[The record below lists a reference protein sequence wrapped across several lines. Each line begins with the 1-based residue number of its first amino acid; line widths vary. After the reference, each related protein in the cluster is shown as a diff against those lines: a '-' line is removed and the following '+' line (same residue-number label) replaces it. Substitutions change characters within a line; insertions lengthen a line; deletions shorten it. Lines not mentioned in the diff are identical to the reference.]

1 LNTQQNL
8 ATNYRQFTKR
18 EKRNMSEDLTATQA
32 EGGNKVSAF
41 IRREIGRVAALASL
55 VIIFAF
61 FTIMRPVFA
70 SWANVS
76 GGILM
81 STTVIGLL
89 AIGVTFVIITGGID
103 LSVGT
108 SMALVAVITGKTV
121 MAYDLSVWSGILLGM
136 VVGALLGAINGILIT
151 VLRLPPFIAT
161 LATMKGAQG
170 LALIVS
176 DMKPILFA
184 TDVEGWDQIARG
196 NIIPNFPNAVLILF
210 VAAIIGSLI
219 LNKTVLGRYNFAIGS
234 NLEATKLSGVK
245 VNRWLVAIY
254 SLCGVYVGLAAVV
267 ITSRLGSAQPDLGL
281 GYELEAIA
289 AVIIGGTSLFGGKGT
304 IGGTII
310 GALIMSVLINGL
322 RILELQQE
330 WQYVVVGAVIL
341 FAVYSDNLR
350 RRRAGD
356 TTV

>member
-1 LNTQQNL
+1 
-8 ATNYRQFTKR
+8 
-18 EKRNMSEDLTATQA
+18 MSADVKAAAQA
-32 EGGNKVSAF
+32 EGGNKITAF
-41 IRREIGRVAALASL
+41 VRREIGRVAALASL
-55 VIIFAF
+55 IIIFTFFAF
-61 FTIMRPVFA
+61 MRPVFA

-108 SMALVAVITGKTV
+108 SMALTGVIVGKTV
-121 MAYDLSVWSGILLGM
+121 MAYDLNVFAGILLGM
-136 VVGALLGAINGILIT
+136 VVGAALGSVNGILVTIF
-151 VLRLPPFIAT
+151 RLPPFIAT

-176 DMKPILFA
+176 DLKPILFA
-184 TDVEGWDQIARG
+184 TDVKGWDEIAQG
-196 NIIPNFPNAVLILF
+196 NIIPNFPNGVLILF
-210 VAAIIGSLI
+210 VAAVVGSII

-245 VNRWLVAIY
+245 VRRWLIAIY
-254 SLCGVYVGLAAVV
+254 ALCGVYVGLAAVV
-267 ITSRLGSAQPDLGL
+267 LTSRLGSAQPDLGL